1 MALQGVCN
9 EIVCSMF
16 MVYPVVQFKRAFS
29 SRQQKNPALMAG
41 LNFFVIPPRFERGTH
56 SLEGCCSVQLSYGT
70 SIFGCKG
77 KKK

>member
-1 MALQGVCN
+1 MKCIKKLIGILAYLDKKKSC
-9 EIVCSMF
+9 F
-16 MVYPVVQFKRAFS
+16 
-29 SRQQKNPALMAG
+29 LHAG
-41 LNFFVIPPRFERGTH
+41 LLKSSFVGVIPGRFERPTH